1 MTRALRF
8 LSSAAAGATLLLII
22 VGGIVRVSGSGL
34 GCPDWPTCHGGA
46 IPPPVSPALIE
57 FSHRA
62 LALLVTL
69 LVAGVAAVALARLRH
84 RRGIL
89 ALVAG
94 TLLLLGAQVAL
105 GAVVVERELLPYL
118 VAAHLATA
126 LALLA
131 LIVVIAATTG
141 RAGRAGARL
150 SLDRYAA
157 LALGAG
163 LLGYT
168 LLLSGALVTASAP
181 LACPGWPLCGGR
193 AVDVLASPIHLLH
206 RLLGGLMLAALLA
219 LAVRAPGARP
229 DDRELTSLLWTAS
242 GLLVGQVLVGAVV
255 ALERGIPVAT
265 GLHLAVAAAFWA
277 TLVAGITA
285 ALVPQEAGAAAK
297 ERPPAAAHGRREG

>member
-1 MTRALRF
+1 MTRVLRF
-8 LSSAAAGATLLLII
+8 LSPAAAGATLLLII

-69 LVAGVAAVALARLRH
+69 LVMGMAAVTLVQLRH
-84 RRGIL
+84 RRGTL
-89 ALVAG
+89 ALVIG

-131 LIVVIAATTG
+131 LTVVVATMVS
-141 RAGRAGARL
+141 RAGASSARVY
-150 SLDRYAA
+150 LDQYAV

-163 LLGYT
+163 LLGYV
-168 LLLSGALVTASAP
+168 LLLSGALVTASVP
-181 LACPGWPLCGGR
+181 LACPGWPLCGGATGAL
-193 AVDVLASPIHLLH
+193 AVPIHLLH
-206 RLLGGLMLAALLA
+206 RLLGGLMVVMVLA

-229 DDRELTSLLWTAS
+229 GDRELTCLLWTAS
-242 GLLVGQVLVGAVV
+242 ILLVGQVLVGAVV

-277 TLVAGITA
+277 SLVAAVTT
-285 ALVPQEAGAAAK
+285 ALVPREAGAAA
-297 ERPPAAAHGRREG
+297 HGQHGG